1 MVNIDSAKALAEIL
15 AKTQQAAGS
24 GLQFSQG
31 TILSWNSDTF
41 ESAIDFRGVT
51 LQNPP
56 VLSGPD
62 ALTYRPGDVVALLGW
77 SPNGGF
83 ASWWI
88 IGRVITP
95 GPGAGAAAIDW
106 MTSALGAQVAAA
118 VFGNRIQFAVTVD
131 NEATSSTSY
140 TNLAT
145 VGPTVTD
152 VEISDTGRALV
163 MLYARMSGQ
172 KGGSNIST
180 PHMSYQISG
189 ATSQSPSD
197 LRALQVHSE
206 TDDAVTA
213 ATAVFMAEFL
223 NEGLH
228 TFQAKYK
235 MGSGQTEARFTER
248 TLIVIPF

>member
-1 MVNIDSAKALAEIL
+1 MVNIDPAKDIAELLA
-15 AKTQQAAGS
+15 AAQPQPNR
-24 GLQFSQG
+24 GLHFGQG
-31 TILSWNSDTF
+31 TILAWDPETF

-51 LQNPP
+51 LRNPG

-62 ALTYRPGDVVALLGW
+62 ALTYREGDVVALQGW
-77 SPNGGF
+77 APNGGF
-83 ASWWI
+83 SSWWI

-106 MTSALGAQVAAA
+106 MTSELGAQIAAA
-118 VFGNRIQFAVTVD
+118 VFGNRIQFNTVVD
-131 NEATSSTSY
+131 NEATNSTSY

-145 VGPTVTD
+145 VGPTISN

-189 ATSQSPSD
+189 ATSLSPSD

-213 ATAVFMAEFL
+213 TTAVFMHTTL
-223 NEGLH
+223 NEGQN

-235 MGSGQTEARFTER
+235 MGSGQTEARFTQR